1 MAVINN
7 AAPATDN
14 SSGMG
19 FLMGVILLIAFIFFA
34 FYFGLPVLQ
43 NSLNGAGAG
52 GGTQINVPDK
62 MDVNVKQTK

>member
-19 FLMGVILLIAFIFFA
+19 FLLGVILLIAFVFFL
-34 FYFGLPVLQ
+34 FYFGLPVIQ
-43 NSLNGAGAG
+43 NSIGGA

-62 MDVNVKQTK
+62 VDVNVKQAK